1 MVCFSQN
8 GYSDSYFYSL
18 GIDMNFNFIGWNG
31 NSTLD
36 VETIIESIITLKKDI
51 IFPEVTIKL
60 RNHKEILY
68 RNAEIEHVFIWSLG
82 RCLQVVYPEE
92 SKNAILSGL
101 QLTINKSDVYI
112 RKNFV
117 VHFMDRNSGTK
128 LSNKIG
134 SYYLLFL

>member
-1 MVCFSQN
+1 
-8 GYSDSYFYSL
+8 
-18 GIDMNFNFIGWNG
+18 MNFNFIGWNG

-36 VETIIESIITLKKDI
+36 VETIMESIITLKKDI

-92 SKNAILSGL
+92 SKNAIFSGL

-134 SYYLLFL
+134 SYY